1 MRGTV
6 TSGGAVWISLCSAPS
21 SVRTRCS
28 SASIPSFCTH
38 IGATIS
44 HLSLHV
50 VTLAN
55 ERSSAWD
62 DEVPGPRP
70 SSHSQEHS
78 QSRASSLPPS
88 SPLQQ
93 QSLANTSHAWSSSRA
108 SVSSAH
114 LGGCLHTPQSPQSST
129 PHRNASMS
137 SPPTPSR
144 NASGRKPKPSG
155 PDHRHAP
162 VSRQRRL
169 MALQSALG
177 EVGLSTPSKSS
188 SEPSTPARSARVIS
202 PRPGPSQPKS
212 GPEAIALSASLP
224 IPSVEIKPAQAELV
238 SPLPSPEIDPVLS
251 PRVDSSVVADP
262 VDSEDEY
269 WATTTLRAPLTV
281 AAVNAFT
288 EADCLPAPAAPR
300 PSLTPQESNIVV
312 ITTDMEMEV
321 EDCQHSSSS
330 RTRIVTPTAS
340 SSPTRKSATADKGKG
355 RAISPF
361 SDSDDDFSFSS
372 DESELYST
380 PPKRPFVSTTFPLS
394 DSDDDYVPASPLKRH
409 RALGPLPTPPASSPV
424 LRLLNLE
431 DDDNN
436 DNDLDLPIPGAFDF
450 ESERSRSVSPSS
462 ERGAKEDSKRSVRG
476 ASPMKGV
483 RFVLVCVNLTMEWGH
498 STHALYSRQATAR
511 FILICPARQEPA
523 HLPGRGLILGR
534 RTWPQPT
541 SLANSPVA
549 RRSVRKSSR
558 AMLES

>member
-1 MRGTV
+1 
-6 TSGGAVWISLCSAPS
+6 
-21 SVRTRCS
+21 
-28 SASIPSFCTH
+28 
-38 IGATIS
+38 
-44 HLSLHV
+44 
-50 VTLAN
+50 
-55 ERSSAWD
+55 
-62 DEVPGPRP
+62 
-70 SSHSQEHS
+70 
-78 QSRASSLPPS
+78 
-88 SPLQQ
+88 
-93 QSLANTSHAWSSSRA
+93 
-108 SVSSAH
+108 
-114 LGGCLHTPQSPQSST
+114 
-129 PHRNASMS
+129 
-137 SPPTPSR
+137 
-144 NASGRKPKPSG
+144 
-155 PDHRHAP
+155 
-162 VSRQRRL
+162 

-288 EADCLPAPAAPR
+288 EADRLPAPAAPR

-330 RTRIVTPTAS
+330 QTRIVTPIIS

-355 RAISPF
+355 RAMSPF

-394 DSDDDYVPASPLKRH
+394 DSDDDYVPPSPLKRH

-424 LRLLNLE
+424 PRLLNLDDDD

-436 DNDLDLPIPGAFDF
+436 NMDLPIPGAFDF
-450 ESERSRSVSPSS
+450 QSERSRSVSPSS
-462 ERGAKEDSKRSVRG
+462 ERAAKEDSKRSDGGV
-476 ASPMKGV
+476 SPMKGV
-483 RFVLVCVNLTMEWGH
+483 RFVLVCVTSTVERGR

-511 FILICPARQEPA
+511 FIPICPAHLHQEPA
-523 HLPGRGLILGR
+523 HVLGRGPILGQ
-534 RTWPQPT
+534 RT
-541 SLANSPVA
+541 
-549 RRSVRKSSR
+549 
-558 AMLES
+558 